1 MLKSS
6 KCALRK
12 DDTSRL
18 SRAFRRFTADVR
30 GVAAVEF
37 GYLMP
42 VMMLMLIGSLEI
54 SRAVSMDRRF
64 GLVTALVADMV
75 SQERTMTAAQLN
87 RIYGIADHL
96 MAPYDTNDGNLRISI
111 TPVRANPANA
121 AITTVY
127 ATEANRPPLRGGYN
141 NKAKDAAYP
150 MTAGLLEAGAS
161 AIVVES
167 AFTFKP
173 LFAGL
178 IGYVHDGF
186 GQIEWTDKAVLAP
199 RQGNCVQFDDNDGNG
214 TPDCL

>member
-1 MLKSS
+1 MHHLKLS
-6 KCALRK
+6 CTRPAVRARLALR
-12 DDTSRL
+12 
-18 SRAFRRFTADVR
+18 RFACNR
-30 GVAAVEF
+30 EGVAAVEF

-75 SQERTMTAAQLN
+75 AQERTMTAAQLN

-96 MAPYDTNDGNLRISI
+96 MAPYDTNAGNLRISI
-111 TPVRANPANA
+111 TPVRAAPANA
-121 AITTVY
+121 ANVTVY
-127 ATEANRPPLRGGYN
+127 ASEVNRPPLRGGYN
-141 NKAKDAAYP
+141 NKARNAAYA
-150 MTAGLLEAGAS
+150 MTPGLLEAGAT

-178 IGYVHDGF
+178 VGFVHDGF
-186 GQIEWTDKAVLAP
+186 GEIQWTDKAVLAP